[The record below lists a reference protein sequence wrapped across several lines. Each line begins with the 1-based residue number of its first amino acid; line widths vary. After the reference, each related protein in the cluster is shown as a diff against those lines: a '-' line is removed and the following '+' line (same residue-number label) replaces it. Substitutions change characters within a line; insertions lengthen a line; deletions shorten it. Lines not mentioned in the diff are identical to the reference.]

1 VNEKKKICV
10 CENCEFRDV
19 VFSYLDDSS
28 IEELCNNKEEQSFR
42 KGEVINHEG
51 EKISNFKYLKSGLV
65 KLYRRTSTGEEQ
77 VITITRPFE
86 FVSNM
91 SIFSEERYQYS
102 VSALEDSVVCLV
114 RLEFIKELFMK
125 NGGFAMGLLTKI
137 SMINDK
143 IISQTLDIRQKNL
156 IGRVAF
162 VLLYFTNDIYN
173 SRVFDLPVSR
183 KEIADYIGMSTANVI
198 RTMSDFKKEG
208 IIRVF
213 GKTIEIVDLN
223 KLEIISKL
231 SASSSLSNLKLYPA
245 LMIFRLEIQLPLS
258 TMSDISPITALRIQ
272 AGTGGRKRG
281 MPITAAIVLTKSL

>member
-1 VNEKKKICV
+1 VNEKKKPCS
-10 CENCEFRDV
+10 CASCDFRDV
-19 VFSYLDDSS
+19 VFSFLDDPSV
-28 IEELCNNKEEQSFR
+28 EELCDHKEEQFFR
-42 KGEVINHEG
+42 KGEIINHEG

-65 KLYRRTSTGEEQ
+65 KLYRRTSSGDEQ

-102 VSALEDSVVCLV
+102 VSALEDSVVCMV
-114 RLEFIKELFMK
+114 RLDFIKQLFLK

-137 SMINDK
+137 SRINDK
-143 IISQTLDIRQKNL
+143 IIAQTLDIRQKNL

-162 VLLYFTNDIYN
+162 VLLYFTNEIYK

-198 RTMSDFKKEG
+198 RTLSDFKKEG

-213 GKTIEIVDLN
+213 GKTIEVVDLS
-223 KLEIISKL
+223 KLEIISKH
-231 SASSSLSNLKLYPA
+231 
-245 LMIFRLEIQLPLS
+245 
-258 TMSDISPITALRIQ
+258 
-272 AGTGGRKRG
+272 G
-281 MPITAAIVLTKSL
+281 

>member
-1 VNEKKKICV
+1 MNEKKKLCV
-10 CENCEFRDV
+10 CANCDFRDI
-19 VFSYLDDSS
+19 VFSYLDDPS

-42 KGEVINHEG
+42 KGEIINHEG
-51 EKISNFKYLKSGLV
+51 EKITNFKYLKSGLV
-65 KLYRRTSTGEEQ
+65 KLYRRTSNGEEQ

-102 VSALEDSVVCLV
+102 VSALEDSVVCIVKLD
-114 RLEFIKELFMK
+114 FIKELFLK

-137 SMINDK
+137 SRINDK

-156 IGRVAF
+156 VGRVAF
-162 VLLYFTNDIYN
+162 VLLYFTKEIYN

-198 RTMSDFKKEG
+198 RTLSDFKREE

-213 GKTIEIVDLN
+213 GKTIEVVDVD
-223 KLEIISKL
+223 KLEIISK
-231 SASSSLSNLKLYPA
+231 
-245 LMIFRLEIQLPLS
+245 
-258 TMSDISPITALRIQ
+258 
-272 AGTGGRKRG
+272 RG
-281 MPITAAIVLTKSL
+281 

>member
-1 VNEKKKICV
+1 MNEKKKPCV
-10 CENCEFRDV
+10 CASCDFRDV
-19 VFSYLDDSS
+19 VFSYLDDTSV
-28 IEELCNNKEEQSFR
+28 EDLCNHKEEQFFR

-51 EKISNFKYLKSGLV
+51 EKISTFKYLKSGLV
-65 KLYRRTSTGEEQ
+65 KLYRRTSNGDEQ

-102 VSALEDSVVCLV
+102 VSALEDSVVCMVKLD
-114 RLEFIKELFMK
+114 FIKELFFK
-125 NGGFAMGLLTKI
+125 NGAFAMGLLTKI

-162 VLLYFTNDIYN
+162 VLLYFTKDIYK

-213 GKTIEIVDLN
+213 GKTIEVVDIE
-223 KLEIISKL
+223 KLEVISK
-231 SASSSLSNLKLYPA
+231 
-245 LMIFRLEIQLPLS
+245 
-258 TMSDISPITALRIQ
+258 
-272 AGTGGRKRG
+272 RG
-281 MPITAAIVLTKSL
+281 

>member
-1 VNEKKKICV
+1 VNEKKKPCS
-10 CENCEFRDV
+10 CANCDFRDV
-19 VFSYLDDSS
+19 VFSYLTDPVV
-28 IEELCNNKEEQSFR
+28 EELCDHKEEQFFR
-42 KGEVINHEG
+42 KGEIINHEG
-51 EKISNFKYLKSGLV
+51 EKISDFKYLKSGLV
-65 KLYRRTSTGEEQ
+65 KLYRRMPNGDEQ

-102 VSALEDSVVCLV
+102 VSALEDSVVCMV
-114 RLEFIKELFMK
+114 KLEFIKELFLK

-137 SMINDK
+137 SRINDK

-162 VLLYFTNDIYN
+162 VLLYFTNDIYK

-198 RTMSDFKKEG
+198 RTLSDFKKEG

-213 GKTIEIVDLN
+213 GKTIEVVDVG
-223 KLEIISKL
+223 KLEIISKH
-231 SASSSLSNLKLYPA
+231 
-245 LMIFRLEIQLPLS
+245 
-258 TMSDISPITALRIQ
+258 
-272 AGTGGRKRG
+272 G
-281 MPITAAIVLTKSL
+281 

>member
-1 VNEKKKICV
+1 VNEKKKTCS
-10 CENCEFRDV
+10 CASCDFRDV
-19 VFSYLDDSS
+19 VFSFLDDPSVT
-28 IEELCNNKEEQSFR
+28 ELCDNKEEQFFR
-42 KGEVINHEG
+42 KGEIINHEG

-102 VSALEDSVVCLV
+102 VSALEDSTVCTVKLD
-114 RLEFIKELFMK
+114 FIKELFLK
-125 NGGFAMGLLTKI
+125 NGAFAMGLLTKI

-156 IGRVAF
+156 VGRVAY
-162 VLLYFTNDIYN
+162 VLLYFTNDIYK

-198 RTMSDFKKEG
+198 RTLSDFKKEG

-213 GKTIEIVDLN
+213 GKTIEIVDIE
-223 KLEIISKL
+223 KLEVISK
-231 SASSSLSNLKLYPA
+231 
-245 LMIFRLEIQLPLS
+245 
-258 TMSDISPITALRIQ
+258 
-272 AGTGGRKRG
+272 RG
-281 MPITAAIVLTKSL
+281 

>member
-1 VNEKKKICV
+1 MNEKKNACACV
-10 CENCEFRDV
+10 SCDFKDV

-28 IEELCNNKEEQSFR
+28 INELCNNKEEQSYR
-42 KGEVINHEG
+42 KGEIINHEG
-51 EKISNFKYLKSGLV
+51 EKISSFKYLKSGLV

-102 VSALEDSVVCLV
+102 VSALEDSVVCIV
-114 RLEFIKELFMK
+114 KLEFIKDLFYK

-143 IISQTLDIRQKNL
+143 IINQTLDIRQKNL
-156 IGRVAF
+156 VGRVAY
-162 VLLYFTNDIYN
+162 VLLYFTKEIYN

-198 RTMSDFKKEG
+198 RTLSDFKREG

-213 GKTIEIVDLN
+213 GKTIEVVDVN
-223 KLEIISKL
+223 KLEIISK
-231 SASSSLSNLKLYPA
+231 
-245 LMIFRLEIQLPLS
+245 
-258 TMSDISPITALRIQ
+258 
-272 AGTGGRKRG
+272 RG
-281 MPITAAIVLTKSL
+281 

>member
-1 VNEKKKICV
+1 VNEKKKPCS
-10 CENCEFRDV
+10 CANCDFRNV
-19 VFSYLDDSS
+19 VFSYLTDPVV
-28 IEELCNNKEEQSFR
+28 EELCDHKEEQFFR
-42 KGEVINHEG
+42 KGEIINHEG

-65 KLYRRTSTGEEQ
+65 KLYRRTPNGDEQ

-102 VSALEDSVVCLV
+102 VSALEDSVVCMV
-114 RLEFIKELFMK
+114 KLEFIKELFLK

-137 SMINDK
+137 SRINDK

-162 VLLYFTNDIYN
+162 VLLYFTNDIYK

-198 RTMSDFKKEG
+198 RTLSDFKKEG

-213 GKTIEIVDLN
+213 GKTIEVVDIA
-223 KLEIISKL
+223 KLEIISKH
-231 SASSSLSNLKLYPA
+231 
-245 LMIFRLEIQLPLS
+245 
-258 TMSDISPITALRIQ
+258 
-272 AGTGGRKRG
+272 G
-281 MPITAAIVLTKSL
+281 

>member
-1 VNEKKKICV
+1 MNEKKKPCV
-10 CENCEFRDV
+10 CASCEFREV
-19 VFSYLDDSS
+19 VFSFLDDSS
-28 IEELCNNKEEQSFR
+28 IDELCEHKEEQFFR
-42 KGEVINHEG
+42 KGEIINHEG
-51 EKISNFKYLKSGLV
+51 EKINTFKYLKSGLV

-102 VSALEDSVVCLV
+102 VSALEDSVVCMVKLD
-114 RLEFIKELFMK
+114 FIKELFLK

-137 SMINDK
+137 STINDK

-156 IGRVAF
+156 IGRVAY
-162 VLLYFTNDIYN
+162 VLIYFTKEIYN

-223 KLEIISKL
+223 KLEIISK
-231 SASSSLSNLKLYPA
+231 
-245 LMIFRLEIQLPLS
+245 
-258 TMSDISPITALRIQ
+258 
-272 AGTGGRKRG
+272 RG
-281 MPITAAIVLTKSL
+281 

>member
-1 VNEKKKICV
+1 VNEKKKPCV
-10 CENCEFRDV
+10 CASCDFRDV

-28 IEELCNNKEEQSFR
+28 VEDLCNHKEEQFFR
-42 KGEVINHEG
+42 KGEIINHEG
-51 EKISNFKYLKSGLV
+51 EKINTFKYLKSGLV

-102 VSALEDSVVCLV
+102 VSALEDSVVCMVKLD
-114 RLEFIKELFMK
+114 FIKELFFK

-162 VLLYFTNDIYN
+162 VLLYFTKEIYK

-198 RTMSDFKKEG
+198 RTLSDFKKEG

-213 GKTIEIVDLN
+213 GKTIEVVELE
-223 KLEIISKL
+223 KLEVISK
-231 SASSSLSNLKLYPA
+231 
-245 LMIFRLEIQLPLS
+245 
-258 TMSDISPITALRIQ
+258 
-272 AGTGGRKRG
+272 RG
-281 MPITAAIVLTKSL
+281 

>member
-1 VNEKKKICV
+1 VNEKKKTCICA
-10 CENCEFRDV
+10 NCDFRDV
-19 VFSYLDDSS
+19 VFSYLDDPSV
-28 IEELCNNKEEQSFR
+28 EELCNNKEEQFFR
-42 KGEVINHEG
+42 KGEIINHEG
-51 EKISNFKYLKSGLV
+51 EKIINFKYLKSGLV

-102 VSALEDSVVCLV
+102 VSALEDSVVCMVKLD
-114 RLEFIKELFMK
+114 FIKELFLR

-156 IGRVAF
+156 VGRVAY
-162 VLLYFTNDIYN
+162 VLLYFTNEIYN

-198 RTMSDFKKEG
+198 RTLSDFKKED

-213 GKTIEIVDLN
+213 GKTIEVVDIN
-223 KLEIISKL
+223 KLEIISK
-231 SASSSLSNLKLYPA
+231 
-245 LMIFRLEIQLPLS
+245 
-258 TMSDISPITALRIQ
+258 
-272 AGTGGRKRG
+272 RG
-281 MPITAAIVLTKSL
+281 

>member
-1 VNEKKKICV
+1 VNEKKKPCS
-10 CENCEFRDV
+10 CASCDFRDV
-19 VFSYLDDSS
+19 VFSYLDDASV
-28 IEELCNNKEEQSFR
+28 EDLCDHKEEQFFR
-42 KGEVINHEG
+42 KGEIINHEG

-65 KLYRRTSTGEEQ
+65 KLYRRTPSGDEQ

-91 SIFSEERYQYS
+91 SIFSEEKYQYS
-102 VSALEDSVVCLV
+102 VSALEDSVVCMV
-114 RLEFIKELFMK
+114 KLEFIKQLFLK

-137 SMINDK
+137 SRINDK

-162 VLLYFTNDIYN
+162 VLLYFTNEIYK

-198 RTMSDFKKEG
+198 RTLSNFKKEG

-213 GKTIEIVDLN
+213 GKTIEVVDVA
-223 KLEIISKL
+223 KLEIISKH
-231 SASSSLSNLKLYPA
+231 
-245 LMIFRLEIQLPLS
+245 
-258 TMSDISPITALRIQ
+258 
-272 AGTGGRKRG
+272 G
-281 MPITAAIVLTKSL
+281 

>member
-1 VNEKKKICV
+1 MNEKKKPCIC
-10 CENCEFRDV
+10 ESCEFREV
-19 VFSYLDDSS
+19 VFSYLDDAA
-28 IEELCNNKEEQSFR
+28 IDELCANKDEQSFS
-42 KGEVINHEG
+42 KGEIINHEG
-51 EKISNFKYLKSGLV
+51 EKINNFKYLKSGLV
-65 KLYRRTSTGEEQ
+65 KLYRRTSSGEEQ

-102 VSALEDSVVCLV
+102 VSALEDSVVCIVKLD
-114 RLEFIKELFMK
+114 FIKELFMR
-125 NGGFAMGLLTKI
+125 NGGFAMGLLSKI
-137 SMINDK
+137 SKINDK

-198 RTMSDFKKEG
+198 RTLSDFKKEG

-213 GKTIEIVDLN
+213 GKTIEVVDLN
-223 KLEIISKL
+223 KLEIISK
-231 SASSSLSNLKLYPA
+231 
-245 LMIFRLEIQLPLS
+245 
-258 TMSDISPITALRIQ
+258 
-272 AGTGGRKRG
+272 RG
-281 MPITAAIVLTKSL
+281 

>member
-1 VNEKKKICV
+1 VYEKKPPCV
-10 CENCEFRDV
+10 CASCEFRDI
-19 VFSYLDDSS
+19 VFSYLDDPS

-42 KGEVINHEG
+42 KGEIINHEG

-65 KLYRRTSTGEEQ
+65 KLYRRTATGEEQ

-102 VSALEDSVVCLV
+102 VSALEDSVVCMVKLD
-114 RLEFIKELFMK
+114 FIKQLFLK

-162 VLLYFTNDIYN
+162 VLLYFTKEIYN

-198 RTMSDFKKEG
+198 RTLSDFKKER

-213 GKTIEIVDLN
+213 GKTIEVVDLN
-223 KLEIISKL
+223 KLEGISK
-231 SASSSLSNLKLYPA
+231 
-245 LMIFRLEIQLPLS
+245 
-258 TMSDISPITALRIQ
+258 
-272 AGTGGRKRG
+272 RG
-281 MPITAAIVLTKSL
+281 